1 MSGRNILMLIGAIIV
16 GIIAFRVVM
25 WIFGL
30 IWTLAGWLIAGAI
43 IGGVAY
49 LAYRKFNNM
58 LSSGKRLT

>member
-1 MSGRNILMLIGAIIV
+1 MRGRNVLMLIAAIIV
-16 GIIAFRVVM
+16 GIIAFRIVM
-25 WIFGL
+25 WVFGIL
-30 IWTLAGWLIAGAI
+30 WSLAGWLIAGAI

>member
-1 MSGRNILMLIGAIIV
+1 MSGKNILGLIVAIII
-16 GIIAFRVVM
+16 GIVAFRIFL
-25 WIFGL
+25 WILGAV
-30 IWTLAGWLIAGAI
+30 WTLAGWLIAGLI